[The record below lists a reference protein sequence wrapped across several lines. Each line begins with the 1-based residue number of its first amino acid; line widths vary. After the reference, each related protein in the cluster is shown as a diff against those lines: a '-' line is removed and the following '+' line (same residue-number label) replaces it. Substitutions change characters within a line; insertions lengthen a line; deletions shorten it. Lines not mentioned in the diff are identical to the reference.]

1 MIQSIYTMSF
11 QTVFLVFLGFSVI
24 GWCSEVIYVGV
35 FIEHKFVN
43 RGFLHGPLC
52 PVYGFGGLAILCL
65 PESILNSW
73 VPLFFCSMAF
83 ATIVE
88 YFASWILEKMFNTL
102 WWDYSDQKFNINGR
116 VCLLNA
122 LLFGA
127 MGIGVVHFLEPVIL
141 WLIAQLSGIYLT
153 VTFNGL
159 LAILLFDLIATIRR
173 LVDFHTTMERLKNFG
188 DTLKAHYENE
198 NWFNKSSVG
207 EMLSS
212 VKEHLLS
219 LPGSEKLHQL
229 HLSYVEKFQNRNK
242 NVEAFIKKF
251 PTLKSKQYKELVS
264 YFKEK
269 TSSNKK

>member
-1 MIQSIYTMSF
+1 MSF

-88 YFASWILEKMFNTL
+88 YFASWILEKMFHTL
-102 WWDYSDQKFNINGR
+102 WWDYSDKKFNLNGR
-116 VCLLNA
+116 ICLLNA
-122 LLFGA
+122 VLFGI
-127 MGIGVVHFLEPVIL
+127 MGILVVHFVQPLIMKLISLLSDFVLNIAFDVLVCVFVIDL
-141 WLIAQLSGIYLT
+141 LST
-153 VTFNGL
+153 V
-159 LAILLFDLIATIRR
+159 RR
-173 LVDFHTTMERLKNFG
+173 LVDFHTTMERFKNFV
-188 DTLKAHYENE
+188 DVLKSNYEHE
-198 NWFNKSSVG
+198 LWFKKSSLS

-212 VKEHLLS
+212 IKENIQSRLS
-219 LPGSEKLHQL
+219 SEKLTAL
-229 HLSYVEKFQNRNK
+229 HLSYIEKFQSRNLTIEK
-242 NVEAFIKKF
+242 FMKKF
-251 PTLKSKQYKELVS
+251 PTLKNKQYKDVIT
-264 YFKEK
+264 YFREK
-269 TSSNKK
+269 SNYKKDSKQDK

>member
-11 QTVFLVFLGFSVI
+11 QTVFLVFLGFSII
-24 GWCSEVIYVGV
+24 GWCSEVIYVGLFV
-35 FIEHKFVN
+35 EHKLVN

-73 VPLFFCSMAF
+73 IPLFFLSLAF
-83 ATIVE
+83 ATVVE

-102 WWDYSDQKFNINGR
+102 WWDYSQMKFNINGR

-122 LLFGA
+122 ILFGA

-141 WLIAQLSGIYLT
+141 WLIAQLHDQWLT
-153 VTFNGL
+153 ITFDGL
-159 LAILLFDLIATIRR
+159 LAVLLIDLIVTVRR

-188 DTLKAHYENE
+188 DALKASYENE
-198 NWFNKSSVG
+198 SWFNKSSLG
-207 EMLSS
+207 EMLAS
-212 VKEHLLS
+212 VKNHIS
-219 LPGSEKLHQL
+219 TLPGSEKIHQL
-229 HLSYVEKFQNRNK
+229 HMSYVEKFHGKNK
-242 NVEAFIKKF
+242 NIEAFIKKF
-251 PTLKSKQYKELVS
+251 PTLKNKQYRELVS

-269 TSSNKK
+269 ISKGNR

>member
-153 VTFNGL
+153 ATFVAL

-198 NWFNKSSVG
+198 NWFKKSSVG